1 MTAVI
6 CPIISSVLTP
16 VDDRYLR
23 DKLEELVHQNMIF
36 FAVVRL
42 LDCAEEINVSL
53 VGVGTLL
60 SIEARLLVFAC
71 RPVVEDR
78 EHLQ

>member
-1 MTAVI
+1 MTTVI

-16 VDDRYLR
+16 VDDWYLR

-42 LDCAEEINVSL
+42 LDCAEEINVPL

-60 SIEARLLVFAC
+60 SIEARLLVFSC

>member
-6 CPIISSVLTP
+6 CPIISLALTP

-23 DKLEELVHQNMIF
+23 DKLEELVHQNMILL
-36 FAVVRL
+36 AVVHL
-42 LDCAEEINVSL
+42 LDSMKEIDVPL

-60 SIEARLLVFAC
+60 SLETGLLVFAC
-71 RPVVEDR
+71 RPVIEDR
-78 EHLQ
+78 EDL